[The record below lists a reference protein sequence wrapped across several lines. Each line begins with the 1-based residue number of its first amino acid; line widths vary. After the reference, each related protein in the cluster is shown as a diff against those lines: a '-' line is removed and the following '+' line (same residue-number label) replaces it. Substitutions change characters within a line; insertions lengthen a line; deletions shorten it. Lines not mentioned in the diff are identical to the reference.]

1 MTGCSGAARH
11 GRRCRRLGHH
21 GLDVDD
27 TRGRGGCR
35 GADRPGAHPA
45 SPLHSGSGTPGRA
58 SCWVVHHPPPPP
70 RPPWKG
76 PLATARP
83 VMVLVVVF
91 PVRICDGQ
99 QSLLGDLT
107 RI

>member
-1 MTGCSGAARH
+1 MEGEVLH
-11 GRRCRRLGHH
+11 NVQ
-21 GLDVDD
+21 VDMQ
-27 TRGRGGCR
+27 
-35 GADRPGAHPA
+35 P
-45 SPLHSGSGTPGRA
+45 
-58 SCWVVHHPPPPP
+58 VVAQ
-70 RPPWKG
+70 G

-99 QSLLGDLT
+99 KSLLGDLT